1 MKITDTI
8 DRADQEAYLEFVR
21 TLFADSRSLIV
32 GAVLQVLIM
41 MIVLYDTRFM
51 PILLFIAGVFISS
64 SWRIYIG
71 HRHELATANL
81 DTQDIAERV
90 KSAENWEN
98 QYILPSALSAA
109 NVGVF
114 CYFGLQVSDTEL
126 ALSAVLCLMFTPLP
140 TIVGRLYGSLK
151 LVGYMLFG
159 LFAPVI
165 TGYFTHGDIPHF
177 LLGMMCIP
185 YVLLVLNMVK
195 NVRGTVMSAV
205 HGNAEKVA
213 LGKRFDVA
221 LSNMSHGLIMFD
233 TSQRI
238 SVIND
243 MALELFGLPKRLNLS
258 GRSFDLMIRYARRF
272 NVMPKKDAAALAS
285 ALDKLIGRAADRQQ
299 ILLEDGR
306 YFECTASARD
316 TGGLVVTIEDV
327 TQRFLASQK
336 IERMAKFDSLTNLP
350 NRQHFENLIDEIV
363 QAAPA
368 DDHCTLIVV
377 DIDDFKYVNDAIG
390 HAQGDALLKSVAE
403 RLNLGAGT
411 SHIVSRLGGDE
422 FLLFVHGLPNQD
434 AASTVVSYLIR
445 RLGGIHDLG
454 AEQVYVSCS
463 IGHCFQPTRDFVR
476 DEVIVR
482 ADLALYAAKK
492 SGKGVAI
499 QFEDSMDV
507 EYQRRQKIKKQ
518 LGKAVEAG
526 ELSII
531 YQPLVDAKTGRLI
544 SCEALS
550 RWYDTEFGIV
560 SPAEYIPLAEEM
572 GIVPK
577 ISEQVLHEATRTC
590 ANWPGHV
597 SVSVNLS
604 PVDFR
609 TGDILATIE
618 SALAQSGLE
627 PHRLEV
633 EITETAVISNEKEMI
648 EKLRAINARGV
659 NIALDDFGTGH
670 SSLSYLH
677 RLPLNKV
684 KIDRSFVVGIDTG
697 ETPIA
702 LLRGVTDLCRTL
714 ELDVTVEGV
723 ETESQLKLVV
733 NEAHVDRVQG
743 FVFGPGLPASG
754 IETLSRLG
762 KLPIKSPKEAGSV
775 S

>member
-1 MKITDTI
+1 MKNTETI
-8 DRADQEAYLEFVR
+8 KKADQEAYLEFVR
-21 TLFADSRSLIV
+21 TLFADSKSLIV

-41 MIVLYDTRFM
+41 ALVLYETQFM
-51 PILLFIAGVFISS
+51 PIWIFIAGVVASS
-64 SWRIYIG
+64 AWRIYIG
-71 HRHELATANL
+71 HGYKRSEQFANEVDISVRTAHA
-81 DTQDIAERV
+81 Q
-90 KSAENWEN
+90 KWEN
-98 QYILPSALSAA
+98 LYILPSALSAS

-114 CYFGLQVSDTEL
+114 CYFGLQVAQTEL
-126 ALSAVLCLMFTPLP
+126 ALSAVLCLLFTPLP
-140 TIVGRLYGSLK
+140 TIVGRLYGSMK
-151 LVGYMLFG
+151 LVGFMLFG

-165 TGYFTHGDIPHF
+165 TGYFTQGNIPHF
-177 LLGMMCIP
+177 LLGLMCIP

-195 NVRGTVMSAV
+195 NVRSTVMSAV

-233 TSQRI
+233 NAQNI

-243 MALELFGLPKRLNLS
+243 MALELFGVPKRLAIR
-258 GRSFDLMIRYARRF
+258 GRSFETMLRFARRVS
-272 NVMPKKDAAALAS
+272 VMSAQDADNIAG
-285 ALDKLIGRAADRQQ
+285 ALDRLINRHDDRQL
-299 ILLEDGR
+299 ILLGDGR
-306 YFECTASARD
+306 YFEWTVSSRD
-316 TGGLVVTIEDV
+316 TGGLVVTFEDV
-327 TQRFLASQK
+327 TGRQQASQK

-350 NRQHFENLIDEIV
+350 NRQHFELLIDDIV
-363 QAAPA
+363 KKAP
-368 DDHCTLIVV
+368 DGDFCTLIVV

-390 HAQGDALLKSVAE
+390 HAQGDTLLRSVAA
-403 RLNLGAGT
+403 RLDLGSGT
-411 SHIVSRLGGDE
+411 QHIVSRLGGDE
-422 FLLFVHGLPNQD
+422 FLLFVHGMRDEQ
-434 AASTVVSYLIR
+434 AARYVVAELLS
-445 RLGGIHDLG
+445 RLSGIHELG

-463 IGHCFQPTRDFVR
+463 IGHCFQPTKGFVR
-476 DEVIVR
+476 DDVIVR

-492 SGKGVAI
+492 GGKGIAV
-499 QFEDSMDV
+499 QFEESMDL
-507 EYQRRQKIKKQ
+507 EYQRRQRIKKQ
-518 LGKAVEAG
+518 LGKAVEAN

-550 RWYDTEFGIV
+550 RWTDTEFGNV

-577 ISEQVLHEATRTC
+577 ISHQVLHKATRTC
-590 ANWPGHV
+590 AGWPSHV

-609 TGDILATIE
+609 AGDILATID
-618 SALAQSGLE
+618 SALAQSGLD

-633 EITETAVISNEKEMI
+633 EITETAVIANEKEMI
-648 EKLRAINARGV
+648 EKLRAIHARGV

-697 ETPIA
+697 ETPIE

-714 ELDVTVEGV
+714 GLDVTVEGV
-723 ETESQLKLVV
+723 ETESQLHLVV
-733 NEAHVDRVQG
+733 NEAHVDRIQG
-743 FVFGPGLPASG
+743 FIFGAGLPSSG
-754 IETLSRLG
+754 IDALARIG
-762 KLPIKSPKEAGSV
+762 KIPLQTNKDKLVI
-775 S
+775 